1 MAKAAYHHGNLRDA
15 LVEAAVE
22 LLETEG
28 LAALSLRAVARRVGV
43 SQTAPYRH
51 FADKEAL
58 LAAVAAEGFRRQRET
73 QSSHAENAASPSNYF
88 RAMGRG
94 YIAFGRAHPALL
106 KLMFSP
112 AIGDWSR
119 FPELTESSKLNYEGL
134 QKAVASA
141 LPEGSQVSVGVMAA
155 AAWSLVHGLTVL
167 MVDDQITAEGAGV
180 ADEAA
185 LIDQVLLML
194 GGPGKDL
201 D

>member
-15 LVEAAVE
+15 LVEAAME

-73 QSSHAENAASPSNYF
+73 QSSHAENAASPGDYF
-88 RAMGRG
+88 RAMGQG

-167 MVDDQITAEGAGV
+167 MVDGQITAEGAGV

-194 GGPGKDL
+194 GSPGKGPA
-201 D
+201 